1 MNDIVW
7 KTEPLK
13 DSPEKFWGLLV
24 IILASIPIS
33 YLVTHSVV
41 LTLLAP
47 TCIVASTSEFL
58 LGKKFSLTSES
69 ASAGLSTMKW
79 SEIKLVQINESNINL
94 SPFSQESRL
103 DAVRGVKLSLQNVNR
118 EEVLNFIR
126 FQVGQ
131 DVRFLGE

>member
-1 MNDIVW
+1 M
-7 KTEPLK
+7 
-13 DSPEKFWGLLV
+13 FLV
-24 IILASIPIS
+24 AIIIGSIPIS

-47 TCIVASTSEFL
+47 ACIIASTSEFL

-79 SEIKLVQINESNINL
+79 SEIKLVQITESDINL